1 MTGSTVAEL
10 DDGGFDAWLGVW
22 KAHTLVIREVE
33 RALRS
38 AGAPSVPACEV
49 LSRLAAAPDGRLQM
63 HELARRCFVSKS
75 GISQLVTQ
83 LSKQGLV
90 ERQSDP
96 DDLRTTYAALT
107 DQGEQALSTYGPV
120 FLRAVRE
127 NFSRHLGGDD
137 AAALSRITARLITG
151 HGEALETGEAPGT
164 RPKAL
169 RDIVTGG
176 TDPAG

>member
-1 MTGSTVAEL
+1 MANSTVAEL

-49 LSRLAAAPDGRLQM
+49 LSRLAGAPDARLQM
-63 HELARRCFVSKS
+63 QELARRCFVSKS

-107 DQGEQALSTYGPV
+107 EQGKHALSTYGPV
-120 FLRAVRE
+120 FLAAIRE
-127 NFSRHLGGDD
+127 NFTRYLGSDD
-137 AAALSRITARLITG
+137 AEALSRITARLITG
-151 HGEALETGEAPGT
+151 HGESPETGEAPGT
-164 RPKAL
+164 RPNAL
-169 RDIVTGG
+169 RDIVAG
-176 TDPAG
+176 TTTDS